1 MSKKKMLP
9 IDGDKLMGLL
19 GRKGLDP
26 RQVSDEIGHD
36 RGYLQ
41 DCYRL
46 GRIGR
51 PETMTLEKV
60 YGIRYADYE
69 WVENEQKELPIL
81 AEGSPSKK
89 EIDKDFMEE
98 LSHTLKEAVKD
109 GFIEGFREAMKEA
122 RKEHE

>member
-1 MSKKKMLP
+1 MSKKRMLP
-9 IDGDKLMGLL
+9 IDGDRMMTQF

-26 RQVSDEIGHD
+26 RQVSEDIGHD

-51 PETMTLEKV
+51 PETMTIEKV

-69 WVENEQKELPIL
+69 WIENEQKELPIL
-81 AEGSPSKK
+81 AEGSPSKQ
-89 EIDKDFMEE
+89 EIDKDF
-98 LSHTLKEAVKD
+98 LTALYDIIKRAVKD
-109 GFIEGFREAMKEA
+109 AIREE
-122 RKEHE
+122 REEHE

>member
-1 MSKKKMLP
+1 LSKKRMLP
-9 IDGDKLMGLL
+9 IDGDRMMTQF

-26 RQVSDEIGHD
+26 RQVSEDIGHY

-51 PETMTLEKV
+51 PETMTIEKV

-69 WVENEQKELPIL
+69 WIENEQKELPIL
-81 AEGSPSKK
+81 ADGSPSK
-89 EIDKDFMEE
+89 EADIKDILTE
-98 LSHTLKEAVKD
+98 LYQTIKAAVKD
-109 GFIEGFREAMKEA
+109 AIREEKEE
-122 RKEHE
+122 RE